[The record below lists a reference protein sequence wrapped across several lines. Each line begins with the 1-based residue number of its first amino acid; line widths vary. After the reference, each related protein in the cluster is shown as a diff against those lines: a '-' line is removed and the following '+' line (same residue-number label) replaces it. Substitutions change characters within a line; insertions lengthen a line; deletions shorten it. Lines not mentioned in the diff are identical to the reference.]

1 MRFACY
7 MQPER
12 SHDAVL
18 RFCPPALGSSFKI
31 LYKIKFY
38 IILSG
43 SLCVSICSSIRYDLG
58 VILVVMAVGVV
69 TKYWGV
75 VFWY

>member
-1 MRFACY
+1 
-7 MQPER
+7 MQ
-12 SHDAVL
+12 
-18 RFCPPALGSSFKI
+18 FCGYVPPQEGSFKT
-31 LYKIKFY
+31 LYKMKFY

-43 SLCVSICSSIRYDLG
+43 NLCVSICSSIRYGLG

-69 TKYWGV
+69 TKYWEV